1 MTESQLKAA
10 SNKVLA
16 TVHSISAL
24 TPTVQRVLLLP
35 QAPVEFQA
43 GQYLQIFLSDS
54 DKRPF
59 SIACAPG
66 FTVDGQPA
74 LELQIGG
81 AVSDNYASQALSH
94 LRENPAVLIQVGLG
108 EAYWRQDSERPIIL
122 LAGGTG
128 FSYVHSIASAIAQS
142 GVDRPVQ
149 LYWGL
154 RNQQALYAEAEL
166 TQWQAAN
173 PHYQLQLVVQE
184 PDENWQGR
192 SGLVH
197 QAVLADHADLSAFDI
212 YIAGPF
218 PMVGAVRDAFLAQG
232 AVQQQ
237 MYADAFAWL

>member
-24 TPTVQRVLLLP
+24 TPTVQRVLLIP
-35 QAPVEFQA
+35 KAPVEFKA

-66 FTVDGQPA
+66 FSIDGQPA

-81 AVSDNYASQALSH
+81 AVTDNYASQALNH
-94 LRENPAVLIQVGLG
+94 LRENAEVLIQVGLG
-108 EAYWRQDSERPIIL
+108 EAFWRSESQRPIIL

-166 TQWQAAN
+166 NQWQSAN

-184 PDENWQGR
+184 PDDHWQGR

-197 QAVLADHADLSAFDI
+197 QAVLDDHTDLSAFDI

-218 PMVGAVRDAFLAQG
+218 PMVGAVRDAFLAKG
-232 AVQQQ
+232 ALQQQ

>member
-128 FSYVHSIASAIAQS
+128 
-142 GVDRPVQ
+142 
-149 LYWGL
+149 
-154 RNQQALYAEAEL
+154 
-166 TQWQAAN
+166 
-173 PHYQLQLVVQE
+173 
-184 PDENWQGR
+184 
-192 SGLVH
+192 
-197 QAVLADHADLSAFDI
+197 
-212 YIAGPF
+212 
-218 PMVGAVRDAFLAQG
+218 
-232 AVQQQ
+232 
-237 MYADAFAWL
+237 

>member
-1 MTESQLKAA
+1 MTESQLKTA

-24 TPTVQRVLLLP
+24 TPTIQRVLLIP
-35 QAPVEFQA
+35 KAPVEFQA

-66 FTVDGQPA
+66 FTVDGQAA
-74 LELQIGG
+74 LEMQIGG
-81 AVSDNYASQALSH
+81 AVTDNYASQALSH
-94 LRENPAVLIQVGLG
+94 LRDNPEVLIQVGLG

-166 TQWQAAN
+166 ANWQAAN
-173 PHYQLQLVVQE
+173 PQYQVQLVVQE
-184 PDENWQGR
+184 PDAQWQGR

-197 QAVLADHADLSAFDI
+197 QAVLDDHADLSAFDI

-218 PMVGAVRDAFLAQG
+218 PMVGAVRDAFLARG
-232 AVQQQ
+232 ALQQQ

>member
-24 TPTVQRVLLLP
+24 TPTIQRVLLIP
-35 QAPVEFQA
+35 KAPVEFQA

-66 FTVDGQPA
+66 FTVDGHAA

-81 AVSDNYASQALSH
+81 AVTDNYASQALSH
-94 LRENPAVLIQVGLG
+94 LRDNPEVLIQVGLG

-166 TQWQAAN
+166 ANWQAAN
-173 PHYQLQLVVQE
+173 PQYQVQLVVQE
-184 PDENWQGR
+184 PDAQWQGR

-197 QAVLADHADLSAFDI
+197 QAVLDDHADLSAFDI

-218 PMVGAVRDAFLAQG
+218 PMVGAVRDAFLARG
-232 AVQQQ
+232 ALQQQ

>member
-1 MTESQLKAA
+1 MTESQLKTA

-16 TVHSISAL
+16 TVHSVSAL
-24 TPTVQRVLLLP
+24 TPTIQRVLLIP
-35 QAPVEFQA
+35 KAPVEFQA

-66 FTVDGQPA
+66 FTVDGQAA

-81 AVSDNYASQALSH
+81 AVTDNYASQALSH
-94 LRENPAVLIQVGLG
+94 LRDNPEVLIQVGLG

-166 TQWQAAN
+166 ANWQAAN
-173 PHYQLQLVVQE
+173 PQYQVQLVVQE
-184 PDENWQGR
+184 PDAQWQGR

-197 QAVLADHADLSAFDI
+197 QAVLDDHADLSAFDI

-218 PMVGAVRDAFLAQG
+218 PMVGAVRDAFLARG
-232 AVQQQ
+232 ALQQQ

>member
-1 MTESQLKAA
+1 MTESQLKTA

-24 TPTVQRVLLLP
+24 TPTIQRVLLIP
-35 QAPVEFQA
+35 KAPVEFQA

-66 FTVDGQPA
+66 FTVDGQAA

-81 AVSDNYASQALSH
+81 AVTDNYASQALSH
-94 LRENPAVLIQVGLG
+94 LRDNPEVLIQVGLG

-142 GVDRPVQ
+142 GVNRQVQ

-166 TQWQAAN
+166 ANWQAAN
-173 PHYQLQLVVQE
+173 PQYQVQLVVQE
-184 PDENWQGR
+184 PDAQWQGR

-197 QAVLADHADLSAFDI
+197 QAVLDDHADLSAFDI

-218 PMVGAVRDAFLAQG
+218 PMVGAVRDAFLARG
-232 AVQQQ
+232 ALQQQ

>member
-1 MTESQLKAA
+1 MTESQLKTA

-24 TPTVQRVLLLP
+24 TPTIQRVLLIP
-35 QAPVEFQA
+35 KAPVEFQA

-66 FTVDGQPA
+66 FTVDGQAA

-81 AVSDNYASQALSH
+81 AVTDNYASQALSH
-94 LRENPAVLIQVGLG
+94 LRDNPEVLIQVGLG

-154 RNQQALYAEAEL
+154 RNQQALYADAEL
-166 TQWQAAN
+166 ANWQAAN
-173 PHYQLQLVVQE
+173 PQYQVQLVVQE
-184 PDENWQGR
+184 PDAQWQGR

-197 QAVLADHADLSAFDI
+197 QAVLDDHADLSAFDI

-218 PMVGAVRDAFLAQG
+218 PMVGAVRDAFLARG
-232 AVQQQ
+232 ALQQQ

>member
-24 TPTVQRVLLLP
+24 TPTVQRVLLIP
-35 QAPVEFQA
+35 KAAVEFKA

-81 AVSDNYASQALSH
+81 AVTDNYASQALSH
-94 LRENPAVLIQVGLG
+94 LRDNAEVLIQVGLG

-142 GVDRPVQ
+142 GLDRPVQ

-173 PHYQLQLVVQE
+173 PLYQLQLVVQE
-184 PDENWQGR
+184 PDDHWQGR

-197 QAVLADHADLSAFDI
+197 QAVLADHTDLSAFDI

-232 AVQQQ
+232 AVQQH